1 MRTSLPIILIL
12 AAILTMGLAGDWI
25 VDNVSISDHLSQ
37 TAASATNS
45 VMGSVG
51 IGTTVPQAKLHVVG
65 DVKMEGVVDV
75 SSNRVVNLGA
85 PVADGDA
92 VSKAYLESAL
102 QMVYPVGVSMG
113 IYTNRLAYSV
123 DISG

>member
-12 AAILTMGLAGDWI
+12 VAILTIGFAGDWI
-25 VDNVSISDHLSQ
+25 VDNVSISDQLSQ

-51 IGTTVPQAKLHVVG
+51 IGTTAPQAKLHVVG
-65 DVKMEGVVDV
+65 DVKIEGVVDV

-92 VSKAYLESAL
+92 VSKVYMESAL
-102 QMVYPVGVSMG
+102 QMVEPVGLSMG
-113 IYTNRLAYSV
+113 IYTNR
-123 DISG
+123 

>member
-1 MRTSLPIILIL
+1 MRTALPIILIL
-12 AAILTMGLAGDWI
+12 VAILTIGLAGDWI
-25 VDNVSISDHLSQ
+25 VDNVSISDRLSQ
-37 TAASATNS
+37 TATTATNS

-51 IGTTVPQAKLHVVG
+51 IGTAAPQAKLHVVG
-65 DVKMEGVVDV
+65 EVRIEGTVDV

-102 QMVYPVGVSMG
+102 QTIEPIGLSMG
-113 IYTNRLAYSV
+113 IYTNR
-123 DISG
+123 